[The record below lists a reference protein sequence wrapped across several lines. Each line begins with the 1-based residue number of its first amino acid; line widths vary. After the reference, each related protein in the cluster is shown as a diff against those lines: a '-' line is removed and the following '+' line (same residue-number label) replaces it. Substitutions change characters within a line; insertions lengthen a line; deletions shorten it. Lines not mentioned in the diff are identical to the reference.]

1 MTILLLLGLAA
12 YGLITFIS
20 VVNRD
25 SYNLDET
32 VYTLGSEEWDV
43 DWRDFRIY
51 NRTAPDC
58 DKNCK
63 LLTTRQV
70 LPLFLDHV
78 QYIVTPPRN
87 SSDSE
92 FNCS

>member
-25 SYNLDET
+25 SYNMDDT

-43 DWRDFRIY
+43 DWRDFRIL
-51 NRTAPDC
+51 TIKTLFC
-58 DKNCK
+58 DEDCK
-63 LLTTRQV
+63 LLTTR
-70 LPLFLDHV
+70 PCFRIIFKIIENKIEIKR
-78 QYIVTPPRN
+78 YIST
-87 SSDSE
+87 S
-92 FNCS
+92 